1 MSRRR
6 VLSFFVLVNSY
17 KLVETPE
24 LSEEYAAFVIKMYND
39 ILEEQLYLQ
48 DSGVSFEYTDN
59 IDAQSRRDLIKF
71 IHNWKEEHKPQVN
84 L

>member
-1 MSRRR
+1 ME
-6 VLSFFVLVNSY
+6 LNN
-17 KLVETPE
+17 KL
-24 LSEEYAAFVIKMYND
+24 LKD
-39 ILEEQLYLQ
+39 IYDCQIYLL
-48 DSGVSFEYTDN
+48 DLGVSFEYTDN